1 MIKNDFLLFSQLH
14 YDIKPKITKQ
24 KMNIK
29 SCDET
34 CQMSESISR

>member
-14 YDIKPKITKQ
+14 YDIKPKITK